1 MIKSKQIP
9 ESIKI
14 IRSLNDISE
23 DEYYLYLLEA
33 RLNEYLTL
41 DTLKNTELAKFS
53 KKILTKLSV
62 YTYSNE
68 IEKPH
73 FHISFKNICCC
84 YDLFTGK
91 PIQKEPNELKKYSKD
106 IQRFYNENKK
116 ELIEFYNNHLSD
128 NAPKQ
133 ARVTSY
139 VKK

>member
-14 IRSLNDISE
+14 IRSLNNISE

-33 RLNEYLTL
+33 RLNEYLAL
-41 DTLKNTELAKFS
+41 DTIKNTTLAKFS
-53 KKILTKLSV
+53 KKILAKLSV

-68 IEKPH
+68 IEKTH

-91 PIQKEPNELKKYSKD
+91 SIQKEPNELKKYSKD
-106 IQRFYNENKK
+106 IQKFYNENKK

-133 ARVTSY
+133 ARVTNY